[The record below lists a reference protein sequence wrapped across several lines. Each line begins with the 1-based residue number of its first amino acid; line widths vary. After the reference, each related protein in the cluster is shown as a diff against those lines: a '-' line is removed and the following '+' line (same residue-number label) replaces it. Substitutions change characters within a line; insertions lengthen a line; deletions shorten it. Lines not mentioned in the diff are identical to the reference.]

1 MKAALLT
8 LRTFSRKI
16 RPTGGRPSLPG
27 QNLSRSK
34 NPFMPQGG
42 SMSKGVP
49 EDAESDPNMREALK
63 NMQMFDDFVKGTDF
77 EKKLEA
83 FLSQSMA
90 TGKDPETIL

>member
-1 MKAALLT
+1 MKSALLT

-16 RPTGGRPSLPG
+16 RPAGGRPSLPG
-27 QNLSRSK
+27 QSLSRST
-34 NPFMPQGG
+34 NPFMQQG
-42 SMSKGVP
+42 SMSKGLP
-49 EDAESDPNMREALK
+49 ADAESDPNMAEALK
-63 NMQMFDDFVKGTDF
+63 NMQMFDDFVKGSDF